1 MRRKQLPKV
10 IRPAAA
16 DLRIITAEPE
26 TNSQQNAALQ
36 EPSQQNAALQE
47 PIEPH
52 AEVRCPSAPP
62 ANDALPAAPPNAHWL
77 AERRLREA
85 FRIVGRH
92 RMFAAVG
99 GLFPM
104 PAVNVVGVTAVIL
117 RMVKALGE
125 LYGVP
130 FEQDKTRSIV
140 IGLMGGAAPTG
151 LGAATASTLAFVVPG
166 AAPLGLAVSSLTAAA
181 LTRKIGVVFIE
192 RFEKSAAG

>member
-1 MRRKQLPKV
+1 MTRKQLPKV
-10 IRPAAA
+10 IRPTVA
-16 DLRIITAEPE
+16 DLPVIAAEPE
-26 TNSQQNAALQ
+26 AKSQQRAAFH
-36 EPSQQNAALQE
+36 QQ
-47 PIEPH
+47 IEAH

-62 ANDALPAAPPNAHWL
+62 ANDLLPAATPNAQWL

-85 FRIVGRH
+85 FKIVGRH

-104 PAVNVVGVTAVIL
+104 PAVNVVGVTAIIL
-117 RMVKALGE
+117 RMVKALGD

-130 FEQDKTRSIV
+130 FERDKTRSIV

-151 LGAATASTLAFVVPG
+151 LGAATASTLAFVLPG
-166 AAPLGLAVSSLTAAA
+166 AGAVGLAVSSVTAAA
-181 LTRKIGVVFIE
+181 LTRRIGVVFIE